1 MVSKKHREA
10 EKNPHWVTKTDVGI
24 GKIPETAPK
33 KNGSAEEKKKPVLKW
48 EPAPSYKELS
58 EQFKRISELS
68 NEAMKKT
75 KEANNMTK
83 WAEILSISS
92 TVTAVIVIIITCLAM
107 FLAK

>member
-1 MVSKKHREA
+1 MRREKPHNWETE
-10 EKNPHWVTKTDVGI
+10 EKTGV
-24 GKIPETAPK
+24 GKIQEP
-33 KNGSAEEKKKPVLKW
+33 AEEKKEPVLKW

-58 EQFKRISELS
+58 ERFNRINELS

-75 KEANNMTK
+75 EEANNMTK

-92 TVTAVIVIIITCLAM
+92 TVTAVIAIIITCLAI

>member
-1 MVSKKHREA
+1 MVRKKNREA
-10 EKNPHWVTKTDVGI
+10 AKNPNWVTKTNVGV
-24 GKIPETAPK
+24 GKIPEPAEE
-33 KNGSAEEKKKPVLKW
+33 KNGPAEEKKEPVLKW
-48 EPAPSYKELS
+48 KPAPSYKELS
-58 EQFKRISELS
+58 ERFNRINELS

-75 KEANNMTK
+75 EEANNMTK

>member
-1 MVSKKHREA
+1 MVSKKYREA

-58 EQFKRISELS
+58 ERFNRINELS

-75 KEANNMTK
+75 EEANNMTK

>member
-1 MVSKKHREA
+1 MVRKKNGEA
-10 EKNPHWVTKTDVGI
+10 AQNPHWVTKTNVGV
-24 GKIPETAPK
+24 GKIPEP
-33 KNGSAEEKKKPVLKW
+33 AEEKKEPVLKW
-48 EPAPSYKELS
+48 KPAPSYKELS
-58 EQFKRISELS
+58 ERFNRISELS

-75 KEANNMTK
+75 EEANNMTK